1 MAMRACHPY
10 VILCGKIR
18 SLDRFGPSQSEMVGF
33 AGMKEKSKSMRLLVG
48 SIAFG
53 TLLWGSCVAQTD
65 AMNDKKDP
73 AFEANPA
80 FAVATVKL
88 SPESEADDWGTQI
101 RGHRFVATH
110 VSMNDL
116 MGYAYGVNAQQIDHA
131 PAWFGSER
139 FDLEGVPDTQILPT
153 RDEYRTMVQ
162 KTLTERFG
170 LKFRSAQ
177 KMLTAYVLSVNG
189 EGLKIPQTVGQPY
202 AAEGWGVS
210 RGRLQ
215 VKNMSFA
222 GVARV
227 MQRTIFDRPV
237 VDETHL
243 SGRYSFEL
251 RWNPDEL
258 QFGQMQGLAVPT
270 DQGSETRDD
279 IYIAARKQLGLK
291 IEAKKT
297 MVNVMVIDAASQPE
311 AN

>member
-1 MAMRACHPY
+1 MT
-10 VILCGKIR
+10 K
-18 SLDRFGPSQSEMVGF
+18 
-33 AGMKEKSKSMRLLVG
+33 KSKTTQLVME
-48 SIAFG
+48 SIAFSI
-53 TLLWGSCVAQTD
+53 LLCGSFFAQTA

-73 AFEANPA
+73 AFEANPT
-80 FAVATVKL
+80 FAVASVKR

-116 MGYAYGVNAQQIDHA
+116 IGYAYGMHPQQIDHA

-162 KTLTERFG
+162 KALTERFG
-170 LKFRSAQ
+170 LKFHPAQ
-177 KMLTAYVLSVNG
+177 KMLTAYVLSVQSG
-189 EGLKIPQTVGQPY
+189 GLKIQETVGQPY
-202 AAEGWGVS
+202 AAEAWGMS

-222 GVARV
+222 GVARLL
-227 MQRTIFDRPV
+227 QRTVFDRPV
-237 VDETHL
+237 VDETGL
-243 SGRYSFEL
+243 KGRYSFEL
-251 RWNPDEL
+251 RWHPDEL
-258 QFGQMQGLAVPT
+258 QFAQMQGLSVPT
-270 DQGSETRDD
+270 DEGSEAGDD
-279 IYIAARKQLGLK
+279 IYTAARKQLGLR

-297 MVNVMVIDAASQPE
+297 MVDVMVIDAASRPI

>member
-1 MAMRACHPY
+1 LGSVWFVRMT
-10 VILCGKIR
+10 KKSR
-18 SLDRFGPSQSEMVGF
+18 SL
-33 AGMKEKSKSMRLLVG
+33 RLVAG

-53 TLLWGSCVAQTD
+53 MVLWQGRAAQTD

-73 AFEANPA
+73 AFDANPT

-116 MGYAYGVNAQQIDHA
+116 IGYAYGMNAQQIDHA
-131 PAWFGSER
+131 PAWFGSDR
-139 FDLEGVPDTQILPT
+139 FDVEGVPDTEILPT

-162 KTLTERFG
+162 KTLVERFG
-170 LKFRSAQ
+170 LKFHRGQ
-177 KMLTAYVLSVNG
+177 KMLTAYVLSVDSG
-189 EGLKIPQTVGQPY
+189 GLKIQETVGQPY

-222 GVARV
+222 SVARV
-227 MQRTIFDRPV
+227 MQRTVFDRPV
-237 VDETHL
+237 VDGTGL
-243 SGRYSFEL
+243 KGRYTFNL
-251 RWNPDEL
+251 RWHPDDV
-258 QFGQMQGLAVPT
+258 QFGQMQGLTVP
-270 DQGSETRDD
+270 DDEGSEARDD
-279 IYIAARKQLGLK
+279 IYSAARKQLGLK

-297 MVNVMVIDAASQPE
+297 MVDVMVIDAASQPV

>member
-1 MAMRACHPY
+1 LDSVWFVRMT
-10 VILCGKIR
+10 KKSR
-18 SLDRFGPSQSEMVGF
+18 SL
-33 AGMKEKSKSMRLLVG
+33 RLVAG

-53 TLLWGSCVAQTD
+53 MVLWQGRAAQTN

-73 AFEANPA
+73 AFDANPT

-116 MGYAYGVNAQQIDHA
+116 IGYAYGMNAQQIDHA
-131 PAWFGSER
+131 PAWFGSDR
-139 FDLEGVPDTQILPT
+139 FDVEGVPDTEILPT

-162 KTLTERFG
+162 KTLVERFG
-170 LKFRSAQ
+170 LKFHPAQ
-177 KMLTAYVLSVNG
+177 KMLTAYVLSVNSG
-189 EGLKIPQTVGQPY
+189 GLKIQETVGQPY

-215 VKNMSFA
+215 VKNMSFP

-237 VDETHL
+237 VDETGL
-243 SGRYSFEL
+243 KGRYTFDL
-251 RWNPDEL
+251 RWHPDEP
-258 QFGQMQGLAVPT
+258 QFGQMQGLNVPA
-270 DQGSETRDD
+270 DEGSEARDD
-279 IYIAARKQLGLK
+279 IYTAARKQLGLS
-291 IEAKKT
+291 IQAKKT
-297 MVNVMVIDAASQPE
+297 MVDVMVIDAASQPI